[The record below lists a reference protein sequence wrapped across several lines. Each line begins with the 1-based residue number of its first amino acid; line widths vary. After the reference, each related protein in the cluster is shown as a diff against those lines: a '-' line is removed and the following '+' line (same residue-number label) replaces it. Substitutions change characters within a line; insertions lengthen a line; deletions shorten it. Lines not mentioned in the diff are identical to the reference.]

1 MTAMLRHK
9 SLIYTDDLDSKGRKI
24 NTGLLK
30 SISAHEEQTGRELY
44 GAPTTIKCNGKVM
57 WTTNKRPPFDGEDK
71 AIWDRYILIPFNAV
85 YTSRDECVDEKQFV
99 YKQDP
104 IRRDRHL
111 EMTDAFFTFCVEAL
125 VAFYKQCGARAGGTA
140 FPVPRAVREALRATR
155 HASLPLA
162 RFLEEHCAPSL
173 HPLDLV
179 TVQELFNSYSNWLDQ
194 MNEIIVKKHTTLQK
208 FIDTLNGALNIKVT
222 KATPDGHVCGYRLV
236 KHVAPVSINF

>member
-1 MTAMLRHK
+1 MLRHK
-9 SLIYTDDLDSKGRKI
+9 SMIYTDDFCSKGRKI

-44 GAPTTIKCNGKVM
+44 GSPTTIKCKGKVV

-85 YTSRDECVDEKQFV
+85 YTKHDDDVDEKNFV
-99 YKQDP
+99 FKQDP

-111 EMTDAFFTFCVEAL
+111 EMTDAFFTYCVAAL
-125 VAFYKQCGARAGGTA
+125 VRFYKECGAQAGGVA
-140 FPVPRAVREALRATR
+140 FPVPKAVKEALRTTR

-162 RFLEEHCAPSL
+162 RFLEEHCEPSK

-179 TVQELFNSYSNWLDQ
+179 TVQELFTSYTNWLEQ
-194 MNEIIVKKHTTLQK
+194 MNEMSVKKFTTLQK

-222 KATPDGHVCGYRLV
+222 KPTPEGLVCGYSLV
-236 KHVAPVSINF
+236 RPVAAVAINF